1 MMKPIFAALGA
12 VAMVVATSAC
22 PAQTPE
28 APAQDPMA
36 ALVEMALTHNPAIA
50 AQRQK
55 VAAALDRLPQAK
67 ALPDPTADVEL
78 MMLSVNHFNA
88 GDALSKGVSIGL
100 TQELPYPGKRKLREE
115 KARRQVA
122 VAQADLR
129 AMESELRGEVKAAA
143 YGYALN
149 LRLLELNDQTTDAL
163 KAAAK
168 GAMALYASGG
178 GTQTDV
184 LLAQTAVTQAHKE
197 RLDLVE
203 EREIAAARL
212 TDLLGGSLDRSLLR
226 RIDIPKPAEEP
237 SLDGLLNELD
247 AEAPRIAAARAREQ
261 VEERRVAIAR
271 QDFKP
276 DFIVGGRYRH
286 NDVTM
291 GGGDYLTAMVGITLP
306 FFHRKD
312 RYLPALDEALADQE
326 GAKQETAGVMNQ
338 VRYDL
343 TQAWQTASRD
353 RAVFE
358 LFQNGLLIQAKQ
370 AYESSLASYGV
381 GKTDFTTLLNTLAGY
396 YGDQRQTLM
405 AQADFQVAL
414 ARIEAIL
421 GAPSSRAAF
430 REGAGRP
437 TVTPQEKKE
446 HGE

>member
-1 MMKPIFAALGA
+1 MKPIAAVVGTL
-12 VAMVVATSAC
+12 AMVVAALAC
-22 PAQTPE
+22 QAQTPE
-28 APAQDPMA
+28 APARDPIA
-36 ALVEMALTHNPAIA
+36 TLVKTAIAHNPTLA
-50 AQRQK
+50 AQRQT
-55 VAAALDRLPQAK
+55 VRAALDRLPQAK

-88 GDALSKGVSIGL
+88 GDALSKGVSVGV

-115 KARRQVA
+115 KARRQA
-122 VAQADLR
+122 AAAQADLR
-129 AMESELRGEVKAAA
+129 VMESELRGEVKAAA
-143 YGYALN
+143 YRYALD
-149 LRLLELNDQTTDAL
+149 LRLLDLNGQTTDAL

-184 LLAQTAVTQAHKE
+184 LLAQTAITQADKE
-197 RLDLVE
+197 RLDLLQ

-212 TDLLGGSLDRSLLR
+212 TDLLGGSLDRSLLQQVE
-226 RIDIPKPAEEP
+226 IPEPAKEP
-237 SLDGLLNELD
+237 SLDGLLNQLN
-247 AEAPRIAAARAREQ
+247 AGAPRIAVAEAREQ
-261 VEERRVAIAR
+261 VEERQVAIAR
-271 QDFKP
+271 KDFKP

-312 RYLPALDEALADQE
+312 RYRPALDEALAQQE

-343 TQAWQTASRD
+343 TRAWQTASRD
-353 RAVFE
+353 RAAFE
-358 LFQNGLLIQAKQ
+358 LLQNGLLIQAKQ

-396 YGDQRQTLM
+396 YGDQGQTLM
-405 AQADFQVAL
+405 AQADFQIAL
-414 ARIEAIL
+414 ARMEAIL
-421 GAPSSRAAF
+421 GVPSLQAAS
-430 REGAGRP
+430 REGAGQP
-437 TVTPQEKKE
+437 AVTPQDQKE
-446 HGE
+446 H

>member
-1 MMKPIFAALGA
+1 MKPMVAAVGTF
-12 VAMVVATSAC
+12 AMVVAAFVC
-22 PAQTPE
+22 AAQAPE
-28 APAQDPMA
+28 APPQDPMTT
-36 ALVEMALTHNPAIA
+36 LVETAVANNPALA

-67 ALPDPTADVEL
+67 ALPDPTADLEL

-88 GDALSKGVSIGL
+88 GDALSKGVSIGV
-100 TQELPYPGKRKLREE
+100 TQALPYPGKRKLREE
-115 KARRQVA
+115 KARRQAA
-122 VAQADLR
+122 VAQADLH

-143 YGYALN
+143 YRYALN
-149 LRLLELNDQTTDAL
+149 LRLLDLNDQTTDAL
-163 KAAAK
+163 KAAAS

-184 LLAQTAVTQAHKE
+184 LLAQTAITQADKE
-197 RLDLVE
+197 HLDLVQ

-212 TDLLGGSLDRSLLR
+212 TDLLGGSLDRSLLQR
-226 RIDIPKPAEEP
+226 VDIPEPAEEP

-247 AEAPRIAAARAREQ
+247 GGAPRIAASQAREQ
-261 VEERRVAIAR
+261 VDERQVAIAKK
-271 QDFKP
+271 DFEP

-312 RYLPALDEALADQE
+312 RYGPALDEALAQRE

-343 TQAWQTASRD
+343 TEAWQSASRD

-358 LFQNGLLIQAKQ
+358 LLQNGLVIQAKQ

-381 GKTDFTTLLNTLAGY
+381 GKTDFTTLLNSLAGY
-396 YGDQRQTLM
+396 YGDQRQTLV
-405 AQADFQVAL
+405 AQADFQIAL
-414 ARIEAIL
+414 ARMEAIL
-421 GAPSSRAAF
+421 GVPSLHAAS
-430 REGAGRP
+430 REGAARP
-437 TVTPQEKKE
+437 AVTPPDKKE
-446 HGE
+446 H

>member
-1 MMKPIFAALGA
+1 MKPIAAIVGT
-12 VAMVVATSAC
+12 VVMVVAALAC

-28 APAQDPMA
+28 AARPDPIA
-36 ALVEMALTHNPAIA
+36 TLVKTALTHNPSLA

-67 ALPDPTADVEL
+67 ALPDPTADAEF
-78 MMLSVNHFNA
+78 MMLSVNHFNL
-88 GDALSKGVSIGL
+88 GDALSKSVSVGV
-100 TQELPYPGKRKLREE
+100 TQELPFPGKRKLREE
-115 KARRQVA
+115 KARRQAV

-129 AMESELRGEVKAAA
+129 AMESDLRGEVKAAA
-143 YGYALN
+143 YRYALN

-163 KAAAK
+163 QAAAK

-184 LLAQTAVTQAHKE
+184 LLAQTAVTRAHKE
-197 RLDLVE
+197 RLDLVQ

-212 TDLLGGSLDRSLLR
+212 TDLLGGSLDRSLLQR
-226 RIDIPKPAEEP
+226 VDIPEPGEEP
-237 SLDGLLNELD
+237 SLDGLLSELD
-247 AEAPRIAAARAREQ
+247 GGAPRIAAAQAREQ
-261 VEERRVAIAR
+261 VDERQVAIAR
-271 QDFKP
+271 RDFKP

-312 RYLPALDEALADQE
+312 RYRPALEEALAEQE

-343 TQAWQTASRD
+343 TRAWQTASRD

-358 LFQNGLLIQAKQ
+358 LLKSGLLIQARQ

-381 GKTDFTTLLNTLAGY
+381 GKTDFTTLLNTLAAY

-405 AQADFQVAL
+405 AQADFQIAL
-414 ARIEAIL
+414 ARIQAIL
-421 GAPSSRAAF
+421 GAPSSQTASPEA
-430 REGAGRP
+430 AGRP
-437 TVTPQEKKE
+437 AVTPQEKKE